1 MVVLQTTQLSKEMV
15 AYNSLD
21 EKEQSL
27 TISPENSTVTKVN
40 VEDAASVAAAALDE
54 KYIYAVTFSDTAT
67 SKHGDLV
74 VYLDENGQQEIG
86 KSFQTK

>member
-1 MVVLQTTQLSKEMV
+1 MVVLQATQLSKEMV

-40 VEDAASVAAAALDE
+40 VEDAALDE
-54 KYIYAVTFSDTAT
+54 KHIYAVTFSDTAT

>member
-1 MVVLQTTQLSKEMV
+1 MVVLQATQLSKEMV

-40 VEDAASVAAAALDE
+40 VEDAALDE